1 MPKRDPGFVT
11 QAEYGRHRG
20 VSRKTVTDWKQ
31 KGLLVLD
38 AHGRV
43 DIAMTDAALDERP
56 ATNRGGV
63 TSARKGNSSASD
75 RAAAPER
82 RGKSRAPVPAQRDP
96 VPEDLA
102 DDEFEDAS
110 VDLSEFGIELAGGWS
125 LAEAS
130 RVKEIYLALKRRQDF
145 LVAEKL
151 LAPIED
157 IAQQVEAEYAIV
169 RERLLGIPGKLGA
182 SLVGLDQAAI
192 ESALEEEISE
202 ALRELHEPGVDRS
215 AGDGGA
221 ARHPTA
227 DSEAGT

>member
-1 MPKRDPGFVT
+1 MPKRDPGFVS

-20 VSRKTVTDWKQ
+20 VSRKTVTGWKQ
-31 KGLLVLD
+31 KGLLILD
-38 AHGRV
+38 GHGRV

-56 ATNRGGV
+56 PTYRGGV
-63 TSARKGNSSASD
+63 TSARKGNSSAS
-75 RAAAPER
+75 R
-82 RGKSRAPVPAQRDP
+82 RGKVPEEPAGGRRQVPAQRDP

-102 DDEFEDAS
+102 DDEFDGAP
-110 VDLSEFGIELAGGWS
+110 VDLSEFGIEIAGGWS

-145 LVAEKL
+145 LLGEKL

-192 ESALEEEISE
+192 EIALEEEISE

-215 AGDGGA
+215 AGDGGE
-221 ARHPTA
+221 ARRPST
-227 DSEAGT
+227 DSEAGA